1 MGDLIGIGLSGL
13 RVNQT
18 ALSVTGNNVS
28 NTNTPGY
35 SRQEAIFVDNPSLLT
50 GAGYL
55 GQGVNLATIRRNAE
69 DFINAQ
75 LRSDTTVY
83 NERDVF
89 LSQAESVDNLLAST
103 STGLTPAM
111 SNFFKAFQGG
121 ADDPTSV
128 PQRQLLLTQSEGLV
142 SRFKSL
148 DTRLN
153 AQMRTIDFELEA
165 AVSEINSLSQSLAQL
180 NQSIAVAVGAGQ
192 GDQPNALL
200 DERDESLRKLSELVT
215 VSVFP
220 EGQSGQLNVFVGNGQ
235 PLVLGNSAAQMQ
247 AVESPTDATQKEVA
261 LVINGVS
268 NIISNQLSG
277 GKIGGL
283 LEFRDNNLTN
293 AINSLGRVALVIA
306 DTVNK
311 QNSLGMDLE
320 SNLGGAFFK
329 DVNDTELARSRVLAN
344 SLNTPPND
352 QQLQV
357 NIIDSSELTS
367 SDYELR
373 FDGPRDNDFI
383 VVRSSDGETV
393 SKSILPGIYP
403 ANVEMEGFQ
412 IQFDAGTFKVGDRF
426 TIRPTKT
433 GASDINLVID
443 RVEDIALASPIRA
456 NAHEGNTGS
465 GLVSLGKMLDVT
477 NPITNQVLPNFSV
490 PGQLSPPLE
499 IEFLTDTV
507 YQVLDMSD
515 PANPVPLSPPINN
528 QLYRPGVTNTLFTAD
543 PGESKLSAL
552 GGDSF
557 QVPLPSLSTG
567 PLVNGF
573 GAQNLSLLTRDLDT
587 GVVSSQN
594 IAIAA
599 NSSAENIAANL
610 QNIQGVQA
618 TAYTRVRL
626 ENFTDNGDAS
636 PLVLEING
644 ETLTL
649 PSGVTASPDALVDL
663 INENSILQNL
673 NVYAV
678 SSGTAL
684 EIQATTGK
692 DLQIV
697 VGGVGDSVDVS
708 SVDPYNPGALAIS
721 TQTVS
726 SGNGVKVGGAI
737 DVTLADGI
745 SLTADVNSVFEQAP
759 VGESTYLGFQF
770 EIKGQ
775 PKAGDS
781 FTIAYNTGG
790 ISDNRNA
797 LDLASLE
804 RASTI
809 GGGVVSY
816 GEAYSQIIEEIGTVT
831 NRARLDTEAAK
842 ALLTQSE
849 DNRESISGVNL
860 DEEAGRLI
868 QYQAAYNASAQVVS
882 IAREL
887 FDTLL
892 NTFR

>member
-13 RVNQT
+13 RAHQT

-28 NTNTPGY
+28 NANTPGY
-35 SRQEAIFVDNPSLLT
+35 SRQEAVFVDNPSLLT

-55 GQGVNLATIRRNAE
+55 GQGVNLSTIRRNAE
-69 DFINAQ
+69 DFINSQ

-83 NERDVF
+83 NEQSIF

-153 AQMRTIDFELEA
+153 AQMRTVDLELEA
-165 AVSEINSLSQSLAQL
+165 AVSEINSLSQSLTQL

-200 DERDESLRKLSELVT
+200 DERDEALRQLSEYVT

-220 EGQSGQLNVFVGNGQ
+220 EGTSGQLNVFIGNGQ
-235 PLVLGNSAAQMQ
+235 PLVLGNSSAQMQ
-247 AVESPTDATQKEVA
+247 AVTSPTDVTQKEVA
-261 LVINGVS
+261 LVVSGAS
-268 NIISNQLSG
+268 NIISNELSG

-283 LEFRDNNLTN
+283 LEFRNDELTT
-293 AINSLGRVALVIA
+293 AINSLGRIALVMA
-306 DTVNK
+306 DSVNK
-311 QNSLGMDLE
+311 QHSLGMDLE

-329 DVNDTELARSRVLAN
+329 DVNDTELAQSRIFAN

-357 NIIDSSELTS
+357 NIIDSAELTS

-373 FDGPRDNDFI
+373 FEGPRDEDFTI
-383 VVRSSDGETV
+383 VRSSDSQTV
-393 SKSILPGIYP
+393 AKSILPGIFP
-403 ANVEMEGFQ
+403 ANVEVDGFQ

-426 TIRPTKT
+426 TVRPTKT
-433 GASDINLVID
+433 GASDIELVID
-443 RVEDIALASPIRA
+443 RVEAIALAAPIRA
-456 NAHEGNTGS
+456 NAHEGNTGNAS
-465 GLVSLGKMLDVT
+465 VSLGKMLDVT
-477 NPITNQVLPNFSV
+477 NPITNQVLPHFSV
-490 PGQLSPPLE
+490 PGQITPPLE

-507 YQVLDMSD
+507 YQVVDMSD

-543 PGESKLSAL
+543 PGESKLSGL
-552 GGDSF
+552 GSDSF

-573 GAQNLSLLTRDLDT
+573 GAQNLTLLARDSET

-594 IAIAA
+594 VAIAA
-599 NSSAENIAANL
+599 NSSTEEIAISL
-610 QNIQGVQA
+610 QNMQGIQA
-618 TAYTRVRL
+618 TAYTQVRL
-626 ENFTDNGDAS
+626 DNFVDNGDAS
-636 PLVLEING
+636 PLAIEING

-649 PSGVTASPDALVDL
+649 PIGVTASPDALADL
-663 INENSILQNL
+663 INENGILQNL
-673 NVYAV
+673 NIYAV
-678 SSGTAL
+678 SSGNAL
-684 EIQATTGK
+684 EIHSTTGK
-692 DLQIV
+692 DIQVV

-708 SVDPYNPGALAIS
+708 SVDPYNPGSLAVS

-726 SGNGVKVGGAI
+726 SGNGVSVGGAI
-737 DVTLADGI
+737 DVTLAEGI
-745 SLTADVNSVFEQAP
+745 SLTADVDSLFERAP

-781 FTIAYNTGG
+781 FTVVYNQGG
-790 ISDNRNA
+790 VSDNRNA

-809 GGGVVSY
+809 GGGVISY
-816 GEAYSQIIEEIGTVT
+816 GEAYSQIIQEIGTVT

-849 DNRESISGVNL
+849 NNRESISGVNL
-860 DEEAGRLI
+860 DEEAGRLV

-882 IAREL
+882 IARQL

>member
-13 RVNQT
+13 RAHQT

-35 SRQEAIFVDNPSLLT
+35 SRQEAVFVDNPSLLT
-50 GAGYL
+50 GAGYI
-55 GQGVNLATIRRNAE
+55 GQGVNLSTIRRNAE
-69 DFINAQ
+69 DFINSQ

-83 NERDVF
+83 NEQSTF

-103 STGLTPAM
+103 TTGLTPAM
-111 SNFFKAFQGG
+111 SDFFKAFQGG

-128 PQRQLLLTQSEGLV
+128 PQRQLLLTQSEGLI

-153 AQMRTIDFELEA
+153 SQMRTVDFELEA

-180 NQSIAVAVGAGQ
+180 NQSISVAVGAGQ

-200 DERDESLRKLSELVT
+200 DERDEALRKLSELVT

-220 EGQSGQLNVFVGNGQ
+220 DGDSGQQNVFIGNGQ
-235 PLVLGNSAAQMQ
+235 PLVLGNSAAQML
-247 AVESPTDATQKEVA
+247 AVESPTDVTQKEVA
-261 LVINGVS
+261 LVVNGVS
-268 NIISNQLSG
+268 NIISNDLSG

-283 LEFRDNNLTN
+283 LEFRNSELTT

-311 QNSLGMDLE
+311 QHSLGMDLE
-320 SNLGGAFFK
+320 SNLGGAFFQ
-329 DVNDTELARSRVLAN
+329 DVNDPTLAKSRVFAN
-344 SLNTPPND
+344 SLNTPPYD

-357 NIIDSSELTS
+357 NIIDSSELTT

-373 FDGPRDNDFI
+373 FEGPRDDDFI

-393 SKSILPGIYP
+393 SKSILPGVYP
-403 ANVEMEGFQ
+403 ANVEVDGFQ

-426 TIRPTKT
+426 TVRPTKT

-456 NAHEGNTGS
+456 NAHDGNTGNGS
-465 GLVSLGKMLDVT
+465 VSLGKMLDVT
-477 NPITNQVLPNFSV
+477 NPRTNQVLPHFSV
-490 PGQLSPPLE
+490 PGQLTPPLE

-528 QLYRPGVTNTLFTAD
+528 QLFRPGVTNTLFTSD

-552 GGDSF
+552 GSDSF

-567 PLVNGF
+567 PLVNDF
-573 GAQNLSLLTRDLDT
+573 GAQNLTLLSRDTNT
-587 GVVSSQN
+587 GVVSSQSV
-594 IAIAA
+594 AIPA
-599 NSSAENIAANL
+599 NSSAEDISTSL
-610 QNIQGVQA
+610 KNIQGVQA
-618 TAYTRVRL
+618 TSYTHVRL
-626 ENFTDNGDAS
+626 DNFVDNGDAS
-636 PLVLEING
+636 PLVIEVNG

-649 PSGVTASPDALVDL
+649 PANTASSPDTLVDL
-663 INENSILQNL
+663 INSNTALKDL
-673 NVYAV
+673 NIYAV
-678 SSGTAL
+678 SSGNAL
-684 EIQATTGK
+684 EIHATTGK
-692 DLQIV
+692 DIQIV

-708 SVDPYNPGALAIS
+708 SVDPYSPGALSIS

-726 SGNGVKVGGAI
+726 SGNGVAVGGAI
-737 DVTLADGI
+737 DVTLADGV
-745 SLTADVNSVFEQAP
+745 SLTADVDSVFEQAP

-770 EIKGQ
+770 ELKGQ

-781 FTIAYNTGG
+781 FTISYNQGG
-790 ISDNRNA
+790 VSDNRNA
-797 LDLASLE
+797 LDMASLE
-804 RASTI
+804 RAGTI
-809 GGGVVSY
+809 GGGVISY

-849 DNRESISGVNL
+849 NNRESISGVNL
-860 DEEAGRLI
+860 DEEAGRLV